1 MGVLENF
8 DLLRVPLRPLRLCGE
23 DFLFKM
29 NAPSD
34 PQRTT
39 IAAVATPPG
48 IGAVSL
54 VRISGPQAV
63 LVADRATDGKVSA
76 QAPRTARH
84 CRVRDSEGRVL
95 DDGLLTVFPAP
106 HSYTGED
113 CVEFTGHGGILV
125 TREVLERMLASG
137 AVAAGP
143 GEFTRRAFLEGKLD
157 LTQAEGVMD
166 LIAAQT
172 RLSLRAARSQ
182 LEGVLGRRT
191 TEARDALL
199 ETLAHL
205 EAWIDFPEEDIDPQT
220 GTLLRSRVRAVL
232 ATVDSLL
239 ATADQGRIL
248 REGVRTVIFGA
259 PNVGKSSL
267 LNRLLGCDRAIVS
280 DLAGTTRDTIEETIN
295 LHGIPLRLVDT
306 AGLREAAD
314 HLEAQGIQRSMR
326 QIEAADLLL
335 EIADASEPRPVVTGM
350 PDDSALPAASAKHLL
365 VLNKFDLGEH
375 PSWAG
380 TPALRLSCSSGEG
393 FDALALAIRD
403 LLHFGEVDWGDHAV
417 AINARH
423 QASLLAARG
432 ALLEALLLLDDP
444 AADPELAAIDL
455 RGALDALG
463 EIPGRVDTEDL
474 LGVIFSR
481 FCIGK

>member
-1 MGVLENF
+1 
-8 DLLRVPLRPLRLCGE
+8 
-23 DFLFKM
+23 M
-29 NAPSD
+29 NALPD
-34 PQRTT
+34 PHRTT

-48 IGAVSL
+48 MGAVSL
-54 VRISGPQAV
+54 IRLSGPDAV
-63 LVADRATDGKVSA
+63 PVADRATGGKASSA
-76 QAPRTARH
+76 VPRISRF
-84 CRVRDSEGRVL
+84 CRVGDAGGGIL
-95 DDGLLTVFPAP
+95 DDGLLTVFKAP

-125 TREVLERMLASG
+125 TREVLERFLACG
-137 AVAAGP
+137 ASPAGP
-143 GEFTRRAFLEGKLD
+143 GEFTQRAFLNGKLD

-166 LIAAQT
+166 LISAQT

-191 TEARDALL
+191 IEARDHLL

-220 GTLLRSRVRAVL
+220 GSLLGQRVESVL
-232 ATVDSLL
+232 AVVDSLL
-239 ATADQGRIL
+239 ATADQGRVL
-248 REGVRTVIFGA
+248 REGVRTVIFGE

-267 LNRLLGCDRAIVS
+267 LNRLLGFERAIVS
-280 DLAGTTRDTIEETIN
+280 ERAGTTRDTIEEIVN

-306 AGLREAAD
+306 AGVREAAD
-314 HLEAQGIQRSMR
+314 PIEAEGIQRTVR

-335 EIADASEPRPVVTGM
+335 EIADGSKPKPVDAV
-350 PDDSALPAASAKHLL
+350 LPATDAKHLHI
-365 VLNKFDLGEH
+365 LNKIDLGEH
-375 PSWAG
+375 PTWAG
-380 TPALRLSCSSGEG
+380 TEAVRLSCVSGEG
-393 FDALALAIRD
+393 FDFLSAAIREA
-403 LLHFGEVDWGDHAV
+403 LHFSEADWGEHAV

-423 QASLLAARG
+423 LASLQLARVSM
-432 ALLEALLLLDDP
+432 LEALALLNSRGT
-444 AADPELAAIDL
+444 DPELAAIDL
-455 RGALDALG
+455 REALDALG

>member
-1 MGVLENF
+1 M
-8 DLLRVPLRPLRLCGE
+8 
-23 DFLFKM
+23 
-29 NAPSD
+29 D

-39 IAAVATPPG
+39 IAAVASPPG
-48 IGAVSL
+48 VGAVSL
-54 VRISGPQAV
+54 VRISGPQA
-63 LVADRATDGKVSA
+63 LAVADRATDGRVSS

-84 CRVRDSEGRVL
+84 CRVRDAAGRVI
-95 DDGLLTVFPAP
+95 DDGLLTVFPGP

-113 CVEFTGHGGILV
+113 CVEFSGHGGILV
-125 TREVLERMLASG
+125 TREVLERLLACG
-137 AVAAGP
+137 ATPAAP

-182 LEGVLGRRT
+182 LDGVLGRRT
-191 TEARDALL
+191 TAARDSLL

-220 GTLLRSRVRAVL
+220 GTRLRARVQEVL

-248 REGVRTVIFGA
+248 REGVRTVICGA

-267 LNRLLGCDRAIVS
+267 LNRLLGFERAIVS
-280 DLAGTTRDTIEETIN
+280 DLAGTTRDTIEETIT
-295 LHGIPLRLVDT
+295 LHGLPLRLVDT
-306 AGLREAAD
+306 AGVRTASD
-314 HLEAQGIQRSMR
+314 SLEAEGIRRTVS
-326 QIEAADLLL
+326 QIEAADLVL
-335 EIADASEPRPVVTGM
+335 EIADASQPRVAAAV
-350 PDDSALPAASAKHLL
+350 APAATARHLL
-365 VLNKFDLGEH
+365 VLNKLDLGEH
-375 PSWAG
+375 PSWTNA
-380 TPALRLSCSSGEG
+380 PAVRLSCTSGEG
-393 FDALALAIRD
+393 FDALAATIRD
-403 LLHFGEVDWGDHAV
+403 SLHFGEVDWGDHAV

-423 QASLLAARG
+423 QASLLAARVAILA
-432 ALLEALLLLDDP
+432 ALALLDDP

-455 RGALDALG
+455 REALDALG